1 MVRFLHISD
10 SHIGPDPAFQTCG
23 HNPLRELSEL
33 VRVINALPFPFDFVL
48 HTGDVADESSE
59 VSYKLAASVL
69 ANLKAPIHY
78 VPGNHDCSVGMQRT
92 LLASKE
98 PLGRIDQFFA
108 VGGVQFL
115 LLDSR
120 GAIQPGGELTQSQ
133 LEWLAAFCTADGP
146 PLVIALHHPPI
157 TLDVPW
163 LDSDT
168 AMTVPMLLSN
178 RGAFVDTIMPARS
191 RLRGVFFGHVHRAFQ
206 VVESGILFSS
216 APSIVGQL
224 KTWPE
229 LTEPVL
235 AAEEAPGYCLV
246 TIDEQRTIVQQYS
259 FARAASA
266 RVASELQTCSTQ

>member
-23 HNPLRELSEL
+23 HNPLRELREL
-33 VRVINALPFPFDFVL
+33 VRIINALPFLFDFVL
-48 HTGDVADESSE
+48 HTGDVVDESSD
-59 VSYKLAASVL
+59 VSYKFAASAL

-78 VPGNHDCSVGMQRT
+78 VPGNHDCSVGMRT

-98 PLGRIDQFFA
+98 PLGRIDQSFS

-133 LEWLAAFCTADGP
+133 FEWLTAFCTADGP

-163 LDSDT
+163 LDSDI
-168 AMTVPMLLSN
+168 AMTVPMLLAN
-178 RGAFVDTIMPARS
+178 REAFIDTIKPARE

-206 VVESGILFSS
+206 VVESGIFFSS
-216 APSIVGQL
+216 APSIFGQL

-235 AAEEAPGYCLV
+235 ATEEAPGYCLV

-266 RVASELQTCSTQ
+266 HVAAELQSPSTQ